1 MRPGNLYVKIFLS
14 FVMVMI
20 VTETLI
26 YLLFTHAERN
36 LIGYRMEQNTVVKVG
51 LLKDL
56 IDEKARWTK
65 GPDPLDNEEIK
76 DLISKMGRIYD
87 ADVWISDL
95 KRKALLKSFVGE
107 VPTDAS
113 VLDSDKAALF
123 GKIKIYHNI
132 NKTHKVYASAPLK
145 SDNLQGL
152 NLNIIFHEGFQP
164 QQKTT
169 FALGL
174 AIIGVVIALSVIPIS
189 RVITERIKELR
200 ESALSIA
207 DGDLSRRVNVK
218 AGDEIG
224 ELGLAFNQMADR
236 LERMITGCRELTANV
251 SHELRTPLT
260 RIRIAEELLS
270 EQLEKTQLKGFERHL
285 DSIREDVNELN
296 ELIGRIIELS
306 KLDIQES
313 QAKAVKINISEILKD
328 LLERFEPVTAHKN
341 LNVKTELLSDS
352 FIFGD
357 SQSLQTAFLNIL
369 DNSVKYSPEGGEIK
383 IKMTC
388 EQNSLVVAVTNTF
401 EELPPEDLEKI
412 FEPFYRSITSNASGS
427 GLGLSIASRII
438 HKHGGNIAAL
448 NSQGGL
454 EIRVSLPI
462 EKKEINAASNSL

>member
-1 MRPGNLYVKIFLS
+1 MRPVNLYIKIFLS
-14 FVMVMI
+14 FVMVLI

-65 GPDPLDNEEIK
+65 GADPLDNEEIK
-76 DLISKMGRIYD
+76 DLVSKMGRVYD
-87 ADVWISDL
+87 ADVWISNFEG
-95 KRKALLKSFVGE
+95 KALLKSFSGA

-123 GKIKIYHNI
+123 GKIKLYHNI
-132 NKTHKVYASAPLK
+132 NKTHKVYASTPIK

-174 AIIGVVIALSVIPIS
+174 AIIGIVIALSVIPIS
-189 RVITERIKELR
+189 RVITQRIKELR

-218 AGDEIG
+218 ARDEIG

-236 LERMITGCRELTANV
+236 LERMISGCRELTANV

-260 RIRIAEELLS
+260 RIRIAEELLR
-270 EQLEKTQLKGFERHL
+270 EQFEKKSLKGFVRHM
-285 DSIREDVNELN
+285 DSISEDVDELN
-296 ELIGRIIELS
+296 QLIERILELS
-306 KLDIQES
+306 KLDMRES
-313 QAKAVKINISEILKD
+313 SVRHEKIDLSTILSE
-328 LLERFEPVTAHKN
+328 LLDRFEPVSVHKN
-341 LNVKTELLSDS
+341 IGIKSQLLSDL
-352 FIFGD
+352 FVVGD
-357 SQSLQTAFLNIL
+357 RQSLNTAFLNIL
-369 DNSVKYSPEGGEIK
+369 DNSIKFSPEHGEIK
-383 IKMTC
+383 VLMTS
-388 EQNSLVVAVTNTF
+388 EQDALKVSVTNTF
-401 EELPPEDLEKI
+401 EVLSNEDLEKI
-412 FEPFYRSITSNASGS
+412 FEPFYRSNASNTPGS
-427 GLGLSIASRII
+427 GLGLSIAARII
-438 HKHGGNIAAL
+438 RKHGGDIAAF
-448 NSQGGL
+448 NTPGGL
-454 EIRVSLPI
+454 EITVHLPL
-462 EKKEINAASNSL
+462 EKIKTNNL